1 MSEYLDE
8 DAIAAALRIPVKTVR
23 GIIQDRVSIRETAT
37 GKETILQIATNPVY
51 RQRIISVW
59 RGRGGAG
66 CTSIA
71 LHLAYLL
78 EQMMIVL
85 LVDLGASGA
94 GSDLGYYLH
103 LPEYPN
109 LEALSR
115 DGRLSS
121 AVIQVES
128 GLWALLP
135 PTTGTI
141 DKTAVAR
148 LAAEA
153 RRDFDVV
160 IFDLP
165 NTDDEFVLEAVA
177 YSNAMVMV
185 ANGLPQEMN
194 RALTRKNRSQKETV
208 LVANGYACDG
218 NARCGYAKV
227 VEIPEDKDLQ
237 ARMERGVFYQKGYP
251 FTAGAEKIRDSLF
264 GMRPLEESGF
274 GIRRLLAGAV
284 GSRS

>member
-1 MSEYLDE
+1 MFGGDLTRKIRQMSEYLDE
-8 DAIAAALRIPVKTVR
+8 EAIAAALRIPVETVR

-37 GKETILQIATNPVY
+37 EKETFLQIATNPVY

-78 EQMMIVL
+78 EQMMSVL

-109 LEALSR
+109 LEVISR

-141 DKTAVAR
+141 DRTSGGTSCRRGQER
-148 LAAEA
+148 LRCSDLRSSQYGRRIRPGGGSILECFSDGGEWASPGDEQGANQNKSFAEGGDA
-153 RRDFDVV
+153 RR
-160 IFDLP
+160 
-165 NTDDEFVLEAVA
+165 
-177 YSNAMVMV
+177 
-185 ANGLPQEMN
+185 Q
-194 RALTRKNRSQKETV
+194 
-208 LVANGYACDG
+208 
-218 NARCGYAKV
+218 
-227 VEIPEDKDLQ
+227 
-237 ARMERGVFYQKGYP
+237 
-251 FTAGAEKIRDSLF
+251 
-264 GMRPLEESGF
+264 
-274 GIRRLLAGAV
+274 RLCM
-284 GSRS
+284 